1 MRKFMPTGV
10 DCFVLI
16 IVNGLPEPF
25 VSDKC
30 ITETVHV
37 FFMETENSVHIGS
50 IIRQKLQEQGRSAAW
65 LAKQIPCTRN
75 NVFKIMRKPHI
86 STDLL
91 LRISKILDYNFFSC
105 FDYQAE
111 ENPLL
116 NPKMDSKC
124 NP

>member
-1 MRKFMPTGV
+1 MPTGV

-16 IVNGLPEPF
+16 IVNGLPETY

-30 ITETVHV
+30 TIKTVHV
-37 FFMETENSVHIGS
+37 FFMETDNIIHIGS

-65 LAKQIPCTRN
+65 LAKQIPCSRN
-75 NVFKIMRKPHI
+75 NVFKVMRKPHI

-91 LRISKILDYNFFSC
+91 LRISKILDYNFFNC
-105 FDYQAE
+105 FDYRTE
-111 ENPLL
+111 DNPTP
-116 NPKMDSKC
+116 NPKMDSKF

>member
-1 MRKFMPTGV
+1 MLKFMPTGV

-25 VSDKC
+25 VPDKC
-30 ITETVHV
+30 TKEAVHV
-37 FFMETENSVHIGS
+37 FFMETVHEIHIGR

-75 NVFKIMRKPHI
+75 NVFKIMRKSHI

-91 LRISKILDYNFFSC
+91 LRISKILDYNFFDC
-105 FDYQAE
+105 FDYRE
-111 ENPLL
+111 
-116 NPKMDSKC
+116 
-124 NP
+124 

>member
-25 VSDKC
+25 VSDEHNAK
-30 ITETVHV
+30 TVHV
-37 FFMETENSVHIGS
+37 FFMETFHETHIGN
-50 IIRQKLQEQGRSAAW
+50 IIRLKLQEQGRSAAW

-75 NVFKIMRKPHI
+75 NVFKIMRKSHI

-91 LRISKILDYNFFSC
+91 LRISKILDFNFFNC
-105 FDYQAE
+105 FDYQTG
-111 ENPLL
+111 ENSMP
-116 NPKMDSKC
+116 NPKTDSKC

>member
-1 MRKFMPTGV
+1 
-10 DCFVLI
+10 
-16 IVNGLPEPF
+16 
-25 VSDKC
+25 
-30 ITETVHV
+30 
-37 FFMETENSVHIGS
+37 METDNTVHIGS

-91 LRISKILDYNFFSC
+91 LRISKILDYNFFNC
-105 FDYQAE
+105 FDYRIEADT
-111 ENPLL
+111 LS
-116 NPKMDSKC
+116 NPKMDSNC